1 MTIKHHSG
9 TGQGARETT
18 FVDQHVGR
26 MLKLF
31 RRSRAMTQSDLA
43 GALGITFQQ
52 IQKYERGTNRVG
64 ASRLWA
70 LCRVLDVAPGDFF
83 AGLEVFDTET
93 PGATE
98 TDSARPRRVGAA

>member
-93 PGATE
+93 PAASK
-98 TDSARPRRVGAA
+98 DHSIRPHRVGAA